1 MRPRAATT
9 SGDDAYHAHRSGW
22 HNLCRVDRSNS
33 TPMMHFDGQGGPATP
48 PRPLRFRKSAAVPPR
63 VAEYEDAAT
72 APPRSAAAQAR
83 PSSPRRDGDDAP
95 APAPTPPDAGPEP
108 VPKSPSADE
117 PASPKARAVDD
128 LPRREDSLANLAS
141 LERQPVKIVVSVH
154 RARQLFNVG
163 APAKDMNPYCIVS
176 YAGFEIKSRHE
187 PATAD
192 PVWNLDAMLDVLV
205 PFRSDD
211 DSVVRLYFFS
221 ARTVF
226 ADRMLGKRGPASP
239 SVPSVARPRAAL
251 AEEEG
256 QREHRCVDDH
266 VGNQQV
272 NE

>member
-33 TPMMHFDGQGGPATP
+33 TPMMHFDGRGGPATP

-72 APPRSAAAQAR
+72 APPRERPRKSVRAA
-83 PSSPRRDGDDAP
+83 S
-95 APAPTPPDAGPEP
+95 
-108 VPKSPSADE
+108 
-117 PASPKARAVDD
+117 
-128 LPRREDSLANLAS
+128 
-141 LERQPVKIVVSVH
+141 ERGQPVKIVVSVH

-226 ADRMLGKRGPASP
+226 ADRMLGKRGPACEIALSTLFDP
-239 SVPSVARPRAAL
+239 AKHSVEGTHQLMRRTQLPIVPCDTSEQDGLKHTQFSGTRQVQRKFNPFHDNKYLYGHDLGTADLSVFAICSDFRS
-251 AEEEG
+251 
-256 QREHRCVDDH
+256 
-266 VGNQQV
+266 
-272 NE
+272 